1 MNYDL
6 SEEQTIIKDTAHK
19 FLSKECPG
27 EFVRAMVDD
36 QRGYTPE
43 LWRGMT
49 ELGWMGLLV
58 PEIYGGFEGNFLDLT
73 VVLAEMGYFATPGPF
88 FSTVVLGGLLV
99 LEAANDAQKEE
110 ILPGLCSGERIVTL
124 AWMENEGI
132 FTPEGINLSAAPEG
146 DGYVLS
152 GIKIFVPD
160 ANVADTM
167 ICAARTGKGETDI
180 SLFVVNTPINGLKI
194 NPLITMAGDKQCEL
208 VFDKVNLPR
217 SSLLGELNRGWTL
230 LKKMQLMASV
240 AKCAEMMGGARM
252 VMDLVIPWTKERI
265 QFGRPIGSF
274 QAVQHHCVNMLTYL
288 DTLTFMTYEA
298 AWLIS
303 AKKSFEKE
311 ASMCKA
317 WVSDSHRKLVA
328 LAHQVLGGLGFME
341 EHALGL
347 YFKRAKAAELFFG
360 DADFHRELVAQE
372 MRL

>member
-36 QRGYTPE
+36 PRGYTPE

-132 FTPEGINLSAAPEG
+132 FTPEGINLLAAPEG

-160 ANVADTM
+160 ANVADTI
-167 ICAARTGKGETDI
+167 ICAARTGKGASDI
-180 SLFVVNTPINGLKI
+180 SLFVVNTLINGLKI
-194 NPLITMAGDKQCEL
+194 NQLITMAGDKQCEL
-208 VFDKVNLPR
+208 VFDRVKLPR
-217 SSLLGELNRGWTL
+217 SSLLGELNRGWPL
-230 LKKMQLMASV
+230 LKKTQLMASV

>member
-1 MNYDL
+1 M
-6 SEEQTIIKDTAHK
+6 
-19 FLSKECPG
+19 
-27 EFVRAMVDD
+27 
-36 QRGYTPE
+36 
-43 LWRGMT
+43 
-49 ELGWMGLLV
+49 
-58 PEIYGGFEGNFLDLT
+58 
-73 VVLAEMGYFATPGPF
+73 
-88 FSTVVLGGLLV
+88 
-99 LEAANDAQKEE
+99 LEAANDAQKTE

-132 FTPEGINLSAAPEG
+132 FTPEGINHLAAREG

-208 VFDKVNLPR
+208 VFDRVKLPR
-217 SSLLGELNRGWTL
+217 SSLLGELNRGWPL
-230 LKKMQLMASV
+230 LKKTQLMASV

-265 QFGRPIGSF
+265 QFDRPIGSF

>member
-1 MNYDL
+1 MNYDIN
-6 SEEQTIIKDTAHK
+6 EEQTMIKDAAHK

-36 QRGYTPE
+36 PEGYTPE
-43 LWRGMT
+43 LWRGMA

-58 PEIYGGFEGNFLDLT
+58 PEINGGFEGNFLDLT
-73 VVLAEMGYFATPGPF
+73 VLLAEMGYFAAPGPF

-99 LEAANDAQKEE
+99 LEAANDAQKAE
-110 ILPGLCSGERIVTL
+110 ILPALCSGQRIMTL
-124 AWMENEGI
+124 AWIENQGI
-132 FTPEGINLSAAPEG
+132 FTPEGINLSAAREG

-152 GIKIFVPD
+152 GVKVFVPN
-160 ANVADTM
+160 ANVADTI
-167 ICAARTGKGETDI
+167 ICAARTGKEPTDI
-180 SLFVVNTPINGLKI
+180 SLFVVNIPIKGLKI

-208 VFDKVNLPR
+208 IFDTVKLPR
-217 SSLLGELNRGWTL
+217 SNLLGELNRGWPL
-230 LKKMQLMASV
+230 LKKTQLMASV
-240 AKCAEMMGGARM
+240 AKCAEMMGGARK
-252 VMDLVIPWTKERI
+252 VMDLVMPWTKERI

-288 DTLTFMTYEA
+288 DTLTYMTYEA
-298 AWLIS
+298 AWRIS
-303 AKKSFEKE
+303 VNKPFEKE

-317 WVSDSHRKLVA
+317 WVSDSYGRLVA

-341 EHALGL
+341 EHDLGL

-360 DADFHRELVAQE
+360 DADFHRELVARE

>member
-6 SEEQTIIKDTAHK
+6 SEEQTMIKDTAHK

-27 EFVRAMVDD
+27 EFVRAMADD
-36 QRGYTPE
+36 PRGYTPE

-99 LEAANDAQKEE
+99 LEAANDAQKAE
-110 ILPGLCSGERIVTL
+110 ILPGLCSGERIMTL
-124 AWMENEGI
+124 AWMENEGV
-132 FTPEGINLSAAPEG
+132 FTPEGINLLAAPEG

-160 ANVADTM
+160 ANVANTM
-167 ICAARTGKGETDI
+167 ICAARTGKGAADI
-180 SLFVVNTPINGLKI
+180 SLFVINTQINGLKI

-208 VFDKVNLPR
+208 VFDRVKLPH
-217 SSLLGELNRGWTL
+217 SSLLGELNRGWPL
-230 LKKMQLMASV
+230 LKKTQLMASV

-265 QFGRPIGSF
+265 QFDRPIGSF

-288 DTLTFMTYEA
+288 DTLTYMTYEA

-303 AKKSFEKE
+303 AKKPFEKE

-372 MRL
+372 MCL

>member
-36 QRGYTPE
+36 PRGYTPE

-99 LEAANDAQKEE
+99 LEAANDAQKTE

-132 FTPEGINLSAAPEG
+132 FTPEGINLLAAPEG

-160 ANVADTM
+160 ANVADTI
-167 ICAARTGKGETDI
+167 ICAARTGKGASDI
-180 SLFVVNTPINGLKI
+180 SLFVVNTLINGLKI
-194 NPLITMAGDKQCEL
+194 NQLITMAGDKQCEL
-208 VFDKVNLPR
+208 VFDRVKLPR
-217 SSLLGELNRGWTL
+217 SSLLGELNRGWPL
-230 LKKMQLMASV
+230 LKKTQLMASV

>member
-1 MNYDL
+1 MNYDI
-6 SEEQTIIKDTAHK
+6 SEEQTMIKDAAHK

-27 EFVRAMVDD
+27 EFVRAMADD
-36 QRGYTPE
+36 SGGYTPE

-73 VVLAEMGYFATPGPF
+73 VLLSEMGYFAMPGPF

-99 LEAANDAQKEE
+99 LESANDAQKAE
-110 ILPGLCSGERIVTL
+110 ILPGLCSGERIMTL
-124 AWMENEGI
+124 AWMENQGI
-132 FTPEGINLSAAPEG
+132 FTPDGINLSAAPED

-152 GIKIFVPD
+152 GVKVFVPD
-160 ANVADTM
+160 ANVADTI
-167 ICAARTGKGETDI
+167 ICAARTGKEAADI
-180 SLFVVNTPINGLKI
+180 SLFVVNTPIKGLQI

-208 VFDKVNLPR
+208 IFDTVKLPR
-217 SSLLGELNRGWTL
+217 SSLLGELNRGWPL
-230 LKKMQLMASV
+230 LKKTQLMASV

-288 DTLTFMTYEA
+288 DTLTYMTYEA

-303 AKKSFEKE
+303 ADKPFEKE

-341 EHALGL
+341 EHDLGL

-360 DADFHRELVAQE
+360 DADFHRELVARE
-372 MRL
+372 MGL

>member
-372 MRL
+372 MCL

>member
-1 MNYDL
+1 MNYDI
-6 SEEQTIIKDTAHK
+6 SEEQTMIKDTAHK

-88 FSTVVLGGLLV
+88 FSTVVLGGLLM
-99 LEAANDAQKEE
+99 LEASNDAQKAE
-110 ILPGLCSGERIVTL
+110 ILPGLCSGERIMTL
-124 AWMENEGI
+124 AWIENEGI
-132 FTPEGINLSAAPEG
+132 FTPEGINLSATSEG

-152 GIKIFVPD
+152 GVKVFVPD
-160 ANVADTM
+160 ANVADTV
-167 ICAARTGKGETDI
+167 ICAARTGKGEADI
-180 SLFVVNTPINGLKI
+180 SLFAVNTPIKGLKI
-194 NPLITMAGDKQCEL
+194 NPLITMAGDKQSAL
-208 VFDKVNLPR
+208 VFDRVKLPE
-217 SSLLGELNRGWTL
+217 SSLLGELNRGWPL
-230 LKKMQLMASV
+230 LKKTQLMASV

-303 AKKSFEKE
+303 ANKPFEKE

-317 WVSDSHRKLVA
+317 WVSDSYRKLVA

-360 DADFHRELVAQE
+360 DADFHRELVARE

>member
-1 MNYDL
+1 
-6 SEEQTIIKDTAHK
+6 
-19 FLSKECPG
+19 
-27 EFVRAMVDD
+27 
-36 QRGYTPE
+36 
-43 LWRGMT
+43 
-49 ELGWMGLLV
+49 
-58 PEIYGGFEGNFLDLT
+58 
-73 VVLAEMGYFATPGPF
+73 MGYFATPGPF

-99 LEAANDAQKEE
+99 LEAANDAQKAE
-110 ILPGLCSGERIVTL
+110 ILPRLCSGERVMTL

-132 FTPEGINLSAAPEG
+132 FTPEGINLLAAPEG

-208 VFDKVNLPR
+208 VFDRVKLPR
-217 SSLLGELNRGWTL
+217 SSLLGELNRGWPL
-230 LKKMQLMASV
+230 LKKTQLMASV

-303 AKKSFEKE
+303 ANKPFEKE

-372 MRL
+372 MCL

>member
-1 MNYDL
+1 VNYDIN
-6 SEEQTIIKDTAHK
+6 EEQTMIMDAAHK
-19 FLSKECPG
+19 FLTKECPG

-36 QRGYTPE
+36 PRGYTPE

-73 VVLAEMGYFATPGPF
+73 VLLAEMGYFAMPGPF

-99 LEAANDAQKEE
+99 LNAGNDAQEAE
-110 ILPGLCSGERIVTL
+110 ILPGLCSGERIMTL
-124 AWMENEGI
+124 AWIENQGI
-132 FTPEGINLSAAPEG
+132 FTPEGINLLATPEG
-146 DGYVLS
+146 EGYVLS
-152 GIKIFVPD
+152 GVKVFVPD
-160 ANVADTM
+160 AHVADTV
-167 ICAARTGKGETDI
+167 ICAARTGKEATDI

-208 VFDKVNLPR
+208 IFDTVKLNQ
-217 SSLLGELNRGWTL
+217 SSLLGELNRGWPL
-230 LKKMQLMASV
+230 LKKTQLMASV

-252 VMDLVIPWTKERI
+252 VMELVIPWTKERI

-288 DTLTFMTYEA
+288 DTLTYMTYEA

-303 AKKSFEKE
+303 ANKPFEKE

-317 WVSDSHRKLVA
+317 WVSDSYGRLVA

-347 YFKRAKAAELFFG
+347 YFKRAKAAELFLG
-360 DADFHRELVAQE
+360 DADFHRELVARE
-372 MRL
+372 MCL